1 MTNEQHSDLETQKSI
16 AYWMLHKQLEL
27 LLLDDS
33 SRTLADSIH
42 NCINHIVSACD
53 KQVELMS
60 VELAK
65 KTEHAKA
72 LEKMI
77 LEKVKSGKVSQ
88 AAIDELGAGK

>member
-1 MTNEQHSDLETQKSI
+1 MTNEQYSDLETQKSI

-42 NCINHIVSACD
+42 NCIEHIVSACD
-53 KQVELMS
+53 KQIELMN
-60 VELAK
+60 VDLAK

-72 LEKMI
+72 IEKML

-88 AAIDELGAGK
+88 AAINELSADK